1 MPVKTF
7 EELYCERT
15 HCDASR
21 FAPRVFRACLPWYVR
36 PFAVLFGAFGRRL
49 FRADRDLIAGA
60 GEALTLARIE
70 NESREYLLNLA
81 RQPWWKKSVLR
92 LSTERLKAIA
102 IESGVGVDGVGSTA
116 YRPGS
121 ATPPTT
127 GARIAAD

>member
-1 MPVKTF
+1 M
-7 EELYCERT
+7 
-15 HCDASR
+15 
-21 FAPRVFRACLPWYVR
+21 R

-70 NESREYLLNLA
+70 DESREYLLNLA